1 MILVIDNFDSFVFN
15 LARYVRRLGFEVRTV
30 RNDAI
35 TVDEILAAPPDAIL
49 LSPGPCAPDQ
59 AGICLELVRRAA
71 ETIPM
76 LGVCLGH
83 QTIAQAFGAAIVRSP
98 EPLHGRSSRLRHHG
112 RGLFAGLPDPLTVG
126 RYHSLVAAPEP
137 WPDDL
142 LVTATTEAG
151 LIMAFEHRRRPIVGF
166 QFHPESILTSD
177 GYRLL
182 AAALRRMGLDAERLT
197 DERCE
202 RLQRS
207 EFGAGALAS
216 LDGIDDRP
224 ASVFGGSLREIGS
237 PWIAAADAPS
247 DAAGEIEQALSRD
260 DRASRFPLPG
270 AGGWD

>member
-35 TVDEILAAPPDAIL
+35 TVDAILAAPPEAIL

-71 ETIPM
+71 EAIPM

-83 QTIAQAFGAAIVRSP
+83 QTIAQAFGASIVRSP
-98 EPLHGRSSRLRHHG
+98 EPLHGRSSRIRHHG
-112 RGLFAGLPDPLTVG
+112 RGLFAGFADPLTVG

-142 LVTATTEAG
+142 LVTATTDAG
-151 LIMAFEHRRRPIVGF
+151 LIMAFEHRRLPIVGF
-166 QFHPESILTSD
+166 QFHPESILTTD

-182 AAALRRMGLDAERLT
+182 AAALRRMGLDVDRLS

-207 EFGAGALAS
+207 EFGDEGLTS
-216 LDGIDDRP
+216 PDEIDDRP
-224 ASVFGGSLREIGS
+224 ASVFGGSLRDIGS
-237 PWIAAADAPS
+237 PWIASADSSADPS
-247 DAAGEIEQALSRD
+247 GEFERGRPND
-260 DRASRFPLPG
+260 DSASRFPLPG